1 MSEATNGA
9 ATTPAVP
16 KKALRC
22 RTHGNF
28 AEWLAA
34 SGGSVA
40 ITTYTSGKLV
50 LVSSRGQ
57 RLRFRTLPFP
67 RPMGMALTG
76 RHLAL
81 AVKKRILVFHNCTTA
96 KDDTSAE
103 GDRGE
108 SHRAADALFVPKREF
123 VTGKLNAHDVAFG
136 RRGVYFANT
145 RCNCLARATTRCSF
159 LRCWQPPFISDRV
172 HSDRCHLNGIGMH
185 HGQPA
190 MATAFCETGHAG
202 GWREENRFTTGVLI
216 DVPENQVVARG
227 LCMPHSPRRHEG
239 RWWLCNSGHGT
250 LCRFDPALGKC
261 EEVCSLPGFT
271 RGLCFAHKHALVGL
285 SKIRDKHVL
294 DAPPIPG
301 RDADSRAGVA
311 LVDLASGRQTGMLEF
326 VSGGREV
333 YEVVFLPNIKWP
345 ELVNFEEHE

>member
-1 MSEATNGA
+1 MSEATNGT
-9 ATTPAVP
+9 ATAEAVP

-50 LVSSRGQ
+50 LVRSRGQ
-57 RLRFRTLPFP
+57 RLRFRTLAFP

-81 AVKKRILVFHNCTTA
+81 AVKKRILVFRNSTT
-96 KDDTSAE
+96 AE

-108 SHRAADALFVPKREF
+108 AHRAADALFVPKREF

-145 RCNCLARATTRCSF
+145 RCNCLARVTTRCSF

-172 HSDRCHLNGIGMH
+172 HQDRCHLNGIGMH

-216 DVPENQVVARG
+216 DIQENQVVARG

-250 LCRFDPALGKC
+250 LCRFDPALGTC
-261 EEVCSLPGFT
+261 EAVCSLPGFT
-271 RGLCFAHKHALVGL
+271 RGLCFAGNHALVGL

-301 RDADSRAGVA
+301 RDAKSRAGVA
-311 LVDLASGRQTGMLEF
+311 LVDLATGNQTGMLEF

-345 ELVNFEEHE
+345 ELVSFEEHE